1 MPDSGLRPISRFAP
15 SGAKPIGT
23 VAPSRMSKQRGVE
36 MPALGGHRK
45 KAQQPSR
52 RGLTLGIVL
61 AAASIV
67 AAVVGWRIWQP
78 GNSQA

>member
-1 MPDSGLRPISRFAP
+1 MPDYGPRPISQFAP
-15 SGAKPIGT
+15 SGGTPIGT
-23 VAPSRMSKQRGVE
+23 VAASRTSKQRGVE
-36 MPALGGHRK
+36 MPALAGHRK

-61 AAASIV
+61 AASIV
-67 AAVVGWRIWQP
+67 VAVVGRRIWQP